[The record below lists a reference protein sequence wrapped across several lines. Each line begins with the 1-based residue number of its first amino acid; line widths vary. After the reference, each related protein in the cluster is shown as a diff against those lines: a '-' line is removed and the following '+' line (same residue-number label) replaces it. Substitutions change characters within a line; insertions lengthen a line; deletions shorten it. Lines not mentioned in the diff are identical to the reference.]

1 MAKDIIKEKE
11 KAREIFFETD
21 RNILLYGG
29 EEVLDEL
36 LKSRKGHK
44 QTLICAG
51 TKKLAVIRDCIWLD
65 DVLKMDSETT
75 EKVISCCDLCVLYG
89 IDRISAWELE
99 KLCTAR
105 NSYNRRLRLI
115 FVGDMKTALVC
126 RKIDFKT
133 AAMTPFWRSLDL
145 MQIDLREP
153 NKDAD
158 FQKWLDS
165 LRDGSTA
172 MLKDINDYC
181 YVQDDGDP
189 PVRLYG
195 RSYKAEKHNQR
206 EMQHLP
212 NPKHTYTA
220 FIDGDMPESAYPMPA
235 EVTFACNMPV
245 MVTASPQSEDVGKV
259 FRVAA
264 PVVYNGAPGKET
276 VRTDD
281 NKHRGRHKWYKRRLK
296 CLTDEFDDSYLVYE
310 KVGSFEQMPLIP
322 AYALDLNS
330 SYERTLEHL
339 LIDPTTTMEGELA
352 ALFARCS
359 DPEGLYLERPVTVE
373 DLKFSKENLD
383 SLNNS

>member
-51 TKKLAVIRDCIWLD
+51 TEKLAVIRDCIWLD
-65 DVLKMDSETT
+65 EVLKMDSETV
-75 EKVISCCDLCVLYG
+75 EKVVACCDLCVLYG
-89 IDRISAWELE
+89 VDRISALELE

-105 NSYNRRLRLI
+105 NSYNRKLRLV

-126 RKIDFKT
+126 RKIDFKA

-189 PVRLYG
+189 PVHLYG
-195 RSYKAEKHNQR
+195 RSYNAEKHNQR

-235 EVTFACNMPV
+235 EVTLACNMPV
-245 MVTASPQSEDVGKV
+245 MVTASPESGDVGKV
-259 FRVAA
+259 LRVAA

-310 KVGSFEQMPLIP
+310 KVGSFEQIPLIP

-330 SYERTLEHL
+330 SYEGTLDHL

-359 DPEGLYLERPVTVE
+359 DPEGLYLERRIKEE
-373 DLKFSKENLD
+373 DLKFSKANLD